1 MRTLSLVGLA
11 SALLML
17 CACNPPSVPTVAAVT
32 EGETQP
38 SAPPSL
44 SPLVTLNPK
53 KVVTYLLH
61 PTPPEIWKLYRESE
75 HNPSVLFAYIDPN
88 FEFNVKRDPEG
99 AVDPVDEGRR
109 ALLRWYA
116 TVRLGDIGGA
126 EVIPVLE
133 EAARRYEARDET
145 GIASHLRV
153 TVERIRYRLQG
164 REAYVQAM
172 IDWLEAPEPPD
183 DAPFA
188 QRVEMWRKVREAA
201 RAVGAIRAKEA
212 VPALIKWAS
221 IPAAG
226 GFANLDIFCARA
238 LAWIGDRRALGAL
251 KFVLANWPHWL

>member
-133 EAARRYEARDET
+133 EAGASLRSPRRDGHRVPFTGDGGAYSLSVAGAGGLCTGDDRLAGGARAARRCSLCTAGRDV
-145 GIASHLRV
+145 A
-153 TVERIRYRLQG
+153 QG
-164 REAYVQAM
+164 SGGGACGRCHPGEGGSACAYQ
-172 IDWLEAPEPPD
+172 
-183 DAPFA
+183 
-188 QRVEMWRKVREAA
+188 
-201 RAVGAIRAKEA
+201 VG
-212 VPALIKWAS
+212 
-221 IPAAG
+221 
-226 GFANLDIFCARA
+226 
-238 LAWIGDRRALGAL
+238 
-251 KFVLANWPHWL
+251 